1 VRCAKSFFTQLNG
14 LLLKVPLP
22 RRCKRVLAKKGT
34 IICLSLAVKNQISI
48 GETFFIGANPLHC
61 PIGFPARNHDE
72 CAAALVGYRG
82 RWR

>member
-1 VRCAKSFFTQLNG
+1 MKALVRH
-14 LLLKVPLP
+14 
-22 RRCKRVLAKKGT
+22 RYKRVLAKKGT

-61 PIGFPARNHDE
+61 LIGFPARNHDE

-82 RWR
+82 RLR